1 MFKINQ
7 NIDISWQ
14 SILKLYIVLIAFIA
28 IWYFRQIIFI
38 ALLGF
43 ILASLL
49 DKPIEFL
56 EIRLK
61 NRWAATFIIYFVF
74 LSGLGMIAYFLI
86 PVLNTY
92 IIGFS
97 DFLPSWMN
105 KESLV
110 QFWQG
115 WQVTESSIE
124 RWLTLFGVSQ
134 GQLYE
139 FLVQSAD
146 FLIKILGGAFTAF
159 FVLIFS
165 FFINTE
171 KRGIEKAICLIFPR
185 AYEDYVIYLWGKTRQ
200 KVSSWFFGQL
210 ILSTIVGGLVFISLK
225 ILGIAQ
231 AEFLAVLAAL
241 FDFIPYIGPLVIGL
255 IAVFVGMSQNIFL
268 GISILVV
275 FVIVQGIEG
284 FINPLLRA
292 KTMKL
297 NPLVILLALLIG
309 GRLAG
314 IAGAIIA
321 LPIAAAA
328 FELLRDSRSGRL
340 ASYLPQKQLL

>member
-1 MFKINQ
+1 MFKTNQ

-14 SILKLYIVLIAFIA
+14 SILKFFVILIAFVA

-38 ALLGF
+38 VLLGF

-49 DKPIEFL
+49 DKPIEFF
-56 EIRLK
+56 ETKLK
-61 NRWAATFIIYFVF
+61 NRWIATFITYFVF
-74 LSGLGMIAYFLI
+74 LSGLGIIAYFLI
-86 PVLNTY
+86 PVLNAY
-92 IIGFS
+92 VISFS

-105 KESLV
+105 KESLI
-110 QFWQG
+110 QLWQG
-115 WQVTESSIE
+115 WQVTEASIE
-124 RWLTLFGVSQ
+124 KWLTLFGISQ

-146 FLIKILGGAFTAF
+146 FLIKILGGAFTTF

-171 KRGIEKAICLIFPR
+171 KKGIEKAISLVFPS

-210 ILSTIVGGLVFISLK
+210 ILSAIVGSLVFISLK

-231 AEFLAVLAAL
+231 AEFLAILTAL
-241 FDFIPYIGPLVIGL
+241 FDFIPYVGPLIIGL
-255 IAVFVGMSQNIFL
+255 IAVLVGMSQDVFL
-268 GISILVV
+268 GISILII
-275 FVIVQGIEG
+275 FIIVQAIED
-284 FINPLLRA
+284 FISPLLRA
-292 KTMKL
+292 KTMKM

-309 GRLAG
+309 GKLAG
-314 IAGAIIA
+314 IAGTIIA
-321 LPIAAAA
+321 LPLAAAMI
-328 FELLRDSRSGRL
+328 ELIRDIQSGRL
-340 ASYLPQKQLL
+340 ASYLPQKKLL

>member
-14 SILKLYIVLIAFIA
+14 SILKFYIILIAFIA

-49 DKPIEFL
+49 DKPIEFF
-56 EIRLK
+56 EIKLK
-61 NRWAATFIIYFVF
+61 NRWIATFITYFVF
-74 LSGLGMIAYFLI
+74 LSGLGAIAYFLI
-86 PVLNTY
+86 PVLNAY
-92 IIGFS
+92 VIGFS

-105 KESLV
+105 KESLI
-110 QFWQG
+110 QLWQG
-115 WQVTESSIE
+115 WQVTETSIE
-124 RWLTLFGVSQ
+124 RWLTLFGISQ

-146 FLIKILGGAFTAF
+146 FLVKILGGAFTAF

-171 KRGIEKAICLIFPR
+171 KKGIEKAISLIFPS

-210 ILSTIVGGLVFISLK
+210 ILSAIVGGLVFISLR

-231 AEFLAVLAAL
+231 AEFLAILAAL
-241 FDFIPYIGPLVIGL
+241 FDFIPYAGPLIIGL
-255 IAVFVGMSQNIFL
+255 IAVLVGMSQDVFL
-268 GISILVV
+268 GISILII
-275 FVIVQGIEG
+275 FIIIQAIEG
-284 FINPLLRA
+284 FISPLLRA
-292 KTMKL
+292 KTMKM

-309 GRLAG
+309 GKLAG

-321 LPIAAAA
+321 LPLAAAVV
-328 FELLRDSRSGRL
+328 ELIRDIRSGRL